1 MDMSR
6 EEQNRRRALRDKRR
20 QELRKRRN
28 RQWFSVLGVAA
39 VLLIGIGIIAFSML
53 HLQQEEPGQ
62 TGPSQQATQPGAQAP
77 EGEKTVITI
86 TAGGDVNVTDK
97 VIAAGRTELGYD
109 FSGIFM
115 DVLPA
120 LADSDLTILNF
131 EGIQHGSTYGS
142 GTAAAPKELLQALD
156 QAGVDMLQTANSCS
170 ISGGVAGLKQTI
182 ISVLESG
189 MEPVGTFA
197 DTASF
202 KDSGGFTFWEINGV
216 RVAVV
221 AFTKG
226 MNGMGLPEGSED
238 CVNLLYTD
246 YHGTYQTV
254 DTAGITK
261 ILKNVRKA
269 KPDITIALLHW
280 GSEYNDQI
288 STTQNNIRT
297 LLQENGVDV
306 ILGTHSHHVQQI
318 IHDPETGAFT
328 AYSLGDFLG
337 DGSRGGT
344 QYSVLL
350 KLQITKDHTT
360 GVTKVTSYDYTPL
373 YLLDETAAG
382 GSLRLLR
389 IREAM
394 NAYENGFVGSV
405 SREVYEKMQS
415 ALKLAENRMKG

>member
-28 RQWFSVLGVAA
+28 RQWLTVLGVVA
-39 VLLIGIGIIAFSML
+39 VLALGIGIIAFSML
-53 HLQQEEPGQ
+53 HLQQDQPEQ
-62 TGPSQQATQPGAQAP
+62 TTPAPQPSSPSVQQP

-97 VIAAGRTELGYD
+97 VIAAGRTELGFD
-109 FSGIFM
+109 FSDMFQDILP
-115 DVLPA
+115 VLA
-120 LADSDLTILNF
+120 KSDLTILNF
-131 EGIQHGSTYGS
+131 EGVQHGSTFGS
-142 GTAAAPKELLQALD
+142 SSAAAPMELLLALD

-182 ISVLESG
+182 ASVRESG
-189 MEPVGTFA
+189 MEPVGTFTDSA
-197 DTASF
+197 EF
-202 KDSGGFTFWEINGV
+202 KESGGYTFWEINGI

-261 ILKNVRKA
+261 VLKNVRKA

-288 STTQNNIRT
+288 SKTQNTIRS
-297 LLQENGVDV
+297 LLLENGVNV

-318 IHDPETGAFT
+318 VQDPATGSLT
-328 AYSLGDFLG
+328 AYSLGDFVG

-350 KLQITKDHTT
+350 HLQITKDHTT
-360 GVTKVTSYDYTPL
+360 GTTSVTGYDYTPIYL
-373 YLLDETAAG
+373 YDQTAAG
-382 GSLRLLR
+382 GGLKLLR

-394 NAYENGFVGSV
+394 DAYENGLVGKV
-405 SREVYEKMQS
+405 SKDTYEKMQS
-415 ALKLAENRMKG
+415 ALTLAENRLKG